1 MPGHPITDDEL
12 ADLEPHRG
20 ENDEYAALGANIFTH
35 LGVGAIAVWRS
46 VAARLFRVR
55 ENGTRLELRSADQQ
69 QDAVLGA
76 QRISIGYRETTVIH
90 IRVV

>member
-20 ENDEYAALGANIFTH
+20 ENEEYATLGANIFTH
-35 LGVGAIAVWRS
+35 LGVGAIAVALCCRS
-46 VAARLFRVR
+46 ALQGTG
-55 ENGTRLELRSADQQ
+55 NGTRLELRSADQQ

>member
-1 MPGHPITDDEL
+1 MLHTGYEKEYYPLPGHPITDDEL

-20 ENDEYAALGANIFTH
+20 ENDEYATLGANIFTH

-55 ENGTRLELRSADQQ
+55 EMEHAWNCDPLTSSKMRFWVRRG
-69 QDAVLGA
+69 
-76 QRISIGYRETTVIH
+76 
-90 IRVV
+90 